1 MIIRKEDHS
10 GPCSCGRDHALSTQ
24 LCVIESGSLLRIAE
38 YLEACNISG
47 NGVVVYDENTYRATE
62 GRHPAAMHEIILS
75 PEGLHADDHA
85 VALVM
90 PQIPEGCD
98 YLIAIGGGS
107 IHDVTRYCAYKKG
120 VPFVAC
126 PTCASVDG
134 FCSSVA
140 AVTWE
145 GFKKTLSAVSPTLV
159 VADLDVIRFA
169 PVHLAKAGFADLM
182 GKYIALTDW
191 KIGNILTGEYF
202 CPTIFE
208 MTQVAA
214 QKVLECAHLI
224 TERDEAAYEKL
235 MYGLILSGLA
245 MQLLGN
251 SRCAS
256 GAEHHVSHLIEM
268 EPEGLGAHSDAL
280 HGEKVG
286 VATLLY
292 CQEYHRL
299 KNAPEVFAHDY
310 VPATEEEVENF
321 FGKRLCQS
329 VMEENAKD
337 CAEGITAEQFQ
348 KAFPQIAAVLDEIPT
363 AEHLQKIYDELGVM
377 STLSDLGVDD
387 SKKDIIFHYSPIVR
401 NRLTLMR
408 LQRGMKA

>member
-10 GPCSCGRDHALSTQ
+10 GPCSCGRDHALSTV

-38 YLEACNISG
+38 YLESSGISG
-47 NGVVVYDENTYRATE
+47 KGVVVYDENTYHATE
-62 GRHPAAMHEIILS
+62 GRHPAAIHEIILN

-85 VALVM
+85 VDLVY

-98 YLIAIGGGS
+98 YLIAVGGGS

-159 VADLDVIRFA
+159 VADLDVIRNA

-182 GKYIALTDW
+182 GKYIALSDW
-191 KIGNILTGEYF
+191 KIGHILTGEYF

-224 TERDEAAYEKL
+224 TQRDENAYEKL

-268 EPEGLGAHSDAL
+268 EPEGLGEHSDAL

-292 CQEYHRL
+292 CEEYHNL
-299 KNAPEVFAHDY
+299 KNMPEVFAQDY
-310 VPATEEEVENF
+310 VSASEEEVKGF
-321 FGKRLCQS
+321 FGERLYQS
-329 VMEENAKD
+329 VMEENNKD
-337 CAEGITAEQFQ
+337 CAAGITAEHFQ
-348 KAFPQIAAVLDEIPT
+348 ACFPRIAAMLEEIPT
-363 AEHLQKIYDELGVM
+363 AEQLSKIYKDLDVM
-377 STLSDLGVDD
+377 STLADLGV
-387 SKKDIIFHYSPIVR
+387 SNEKKEIIFHYSPIVR

-408 LQRGMKA
+408 LKRGMKA